1 MSSDGFMLHILQN
14 HLLLFFFV
22 HFQLLSCCSCRL
34 CLIAVAFRLDHMQSP
49 LQHTFSLQK
58 HVWNSQ
64 VQRKSRNSL
73 LPTNGTNSSLRYQR
87 ETTSI
92 LKQLSS
98 KKKNSQT
105 LKWDTFVETMNH
117 SFALAPIFQG
127 SLLSGRELLQIQLV
141 RRMHR
146 NFQVLVVFFWVAILL
161 GSDLCG
167 RALHFKLPQASL
179 SLCLS
184 LPNTSPCLS
193 LFLPPPLMFSTQMD
207 GERAAWLVIALCSRV
222 KRSQRPSFHHGCSA
236 LHLPPSFL
244 FFLPHHSL
252 MIFLFFRCLLSSL
265 LLYNF
270 SFVIF
275 DKTFFFLIF
284 ALPPL
289 TSLLLPSLHFQHH
302 SILSHLSQSAPCLIF
317 FCSD

>member
-1 MSSDGFMLHILQN
+1 
-14 HLLLFFFV
+14 
-22 HFQLLSCCSCRL
+22 
-34 CLIAVAFRLDHMQSP
+34 
-49 LQHTFSLQK
+49 
-58 HVWNSQ
+58 
-64 VQRKSRNSL
+64 
-73 LPTNGTNSSLRYQR
+73 
-87 ETTSI
+87 
-92 LKQLSS
+92 
-98 KKKNSQT
+98 
-105 LKWDTFVETMNH
+105 MNH

-141 RRMHR
+141 RRMQR

-179 SLCLS
+179 SLFLYLS

-222 KRSQRPSFHHGCSA
+222 KRSQRPSFHHGRSA

-252 MIFLFFRCLLSSL
+252 MIFFFSGAFSLLFYWIISVLLSLTKPS
-265 LLYNF
+265 
-270 SFVIF
+270 
-275 DKTFFFLIF
+275 FFLF
-284 ALPPL
+284 
-289 TSLLLPSLHFQHH
+289 LLSLH
-302 SILSHLSQSAPCLIF
+302 
-317 FCSD
+317 